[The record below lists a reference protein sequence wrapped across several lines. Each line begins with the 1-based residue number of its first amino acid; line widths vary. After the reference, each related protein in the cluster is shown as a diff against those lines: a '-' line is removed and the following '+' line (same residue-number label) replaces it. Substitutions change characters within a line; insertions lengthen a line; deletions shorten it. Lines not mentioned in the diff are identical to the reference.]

1 MMITLVLGP
10 GACVLGPGTWGEE
23 AGGMGGGGWQL
34 VTPGA
39 GSAVADTHMVARE
52 TVRPRATLCRGR
64 RGWHKV
70 TRHKV
75 PRHKVAGT
83 RSWHKVAGTR
93 FGPQK
98 QTSSIQWVGSFRLV
112 APRGGQVLPLFENMG
127 SRILEAC
134 RLVGVASWAN

>member
-1 MMITLVLGP
+1 
-10 GACVLGPGTWGEE
+10 
-23 AGGMGGGGWQL
+23 
-34 VTPGA
+34 
-39 GSAVADTHMVARE
+39 MVARE
-52 TVRPRATLCRGR
+52 TVRPCATLCRGR

-75 PRHKVAGT
+75 PRHKVAAT

-112 APRGGQVLPLFENMG
+112 AGKSCPFLKIWVPD
-127 SRILEAC
+127 ILEAC

>member
-1 MMITLVLGP
+1 MY
-10 GACVLGPGTWGEE
+10 
-23 AGGMGGGGWQL
+23 
-34 VTPGA
+34 
-39 GSAVADTHMVARE
+39 MVARE
-52 TVRPRATLCRGR
+52 TVRPCATLCRGP

-98 QTSSIQWVGSFRLV
+98 QTSSIQWVGSFWLV